1 MTHPRQTTLG
11 EINPMSEIINV
22 IWALLLVLSV
32 IGGLAYLAKKSGY
45 LPGSSLLPGRQARL
59 AILENKA
66 LDARHR
72 VVIVS
77 KDGEEYFLALGPGVI
92 TLLDSPE
99 KKESFKQTLNH
110 TDMTGNTDV

>member
-1 MTHPRQTTLG
+1 MA
-11 EINPMSEIINV
+11 EMINV

-32 IGGLAYLAKKSGY
+32 IGGFAYLAKKSGY
-45 LPGSSLLPGRQARL
+45 LPGSSLLPGKQPRL
-59 AILENKA
+59 AIIESKA

-92 TLLDSPE
+92 TLVDSPE
-99 KKESFKQTLNH
+99 KKTTFKQSLDH
-110 TDMTGNTDV
+110 ADMTGNTDV